1 MRNFPFSLQMA
12 DEGKICEIIY
22 KSEKVADQVLMNKH
36 ELVEW
41 DKKRQGNREAI
52 REMRKSDEKKIWI
65 TVGSMLI
72 EMKREE
78 AIDVME
84 KGTKITKITIVMS
97 FNF

>member
-1 MRNFPFSLQMA
+1 MA
-12 DEGKICEIIY
+12 SDGKINEILY
-22 KSEKVADQVLMNKH
+22 KSEKFADQILMNKQ

-52 REMRKSDEKKIWI
+52 REMKKSNEKKVWI

-78 AIDVME
+78 AIQVME
-84 KGTKITKITIVMS
+84 KGRKFMKVTQILK
-97 FNF
+97 